1 MESFPFPPERVWVP
15 EPGLATLLHI
25 TATVLLLLG
34 MVLLKV
40 RRKRPVTWR
49 QLSIG
54 LVLTVSVFALSILA
68 QRCHLSSQP
77 DFVSILVVCVPVAVL
92 AAIAMVVVELAP
104 GVPPPTVEKAEL
116 ESLDGESDAGG
127 QTSEAPGVR
136 FARTIMISSI
146 LTGCLFTWLVP
157 AVEQAREAARTSSC
171 RCRFCSIILDAHN
184 QAAKRDRRFPGPATQ
199 TADQPPRSWR
209 PEGLGSWDEFDRR
222 NRYRDNEPWNSPH
235 NIEVGARLPRM
246 FDCPTRPAI
255 EVLPGKVPPTAH
267 AMITGPHAY
276 GTADG
281 RKIDDFP
288 DGLGQTIA
296 FAEAAGRRIPWT
308 EPRDV
313 ELDDHA
319 ISVNQPGREPG
330 TSSSMLSSHHP
341 GRAIVVFADG
351 SSRSISEKI
360 DPNVLRA
367 LLTADGGET
376 IPDSYD

>member
-1 MESFPFPPERVWVP
+1 MESFPFPPERVWIP

-25 TATVLLLLG
+25 AAVVLLILG

-40 RRKRPVTWR
+40 RRKKPVTWR

-54 LVLTVSVFALSILA
+54 IVLTVSVFVLSILA

-92 AAIAMVVVELAP
+92 AAIAMVVVELTP
-104 GVPPPTVEKAEL
+104 GGPPPTVENAEL
-116 ESLDGESDAGG
+116 ESLDDESDAGG
-127 QTSEAPGVR
+127 QALQARGVR

-146 LTGCLFTWLVP
+146 LTGCVFVWLVP
-157 AVEQAREAARTSSC
+157 AVEQAREAARLSSC

-199 TADQPPRSWR
+199 TTDRPPRSWR
-209 PEGLGSWDEFDRR
+209 LEGSGSWDEFDRR
-222 NRYRDNEPWNSPH
+222 NRYRDSEPWDSPH
-235 NIEVGARLPRM
+235 NIKVGARLPQM
-246 FDCPTRPAI
+246 FDCPTRPAV
-255 EVLPGKVPPTAH
+255 EVLPGKVPATAH

-296 FAEAAGRRIPWT
+296 FAEAAGRKIPWT
-308 EPRDV
+308 EPRNV

-330 TSSSMLSSHHP
+330 TSSSMISSHHP

-376 IPDSYD
+376 IPDTYD